1 MISTKVR
8 IIKVTPSRHSGART
22 EILSGWMN
30 LTDAQVKMGEWSYF
44 ISEDAMLI
52 IRDRFGRQQGLGL
65 MGKVADL
72 WS

>member
-8 IIKVTPSRHSGART
+8 ISKVTPSRQYGAHT
-22 EILSGWMN
+22 EVLSGWMN
-30 LTDAQVKMGEWSYF
+30 LTDAQVKMGEWSYYTP
-44 ISEDAMLI
+44 EGCMLI